1 MQRNIDKMPNSEPF
15 IGIFLPKKMIK
26 KNATAGMIGMMNA
39 FSRNQPD
46 FKMTSAASVDAENMS

>member
-1 MQRNIDKMPNSEPF
+1 
-15 IGIFLPKKMIK
+15 
-26 KNATAGMIGMMNA
+26 MIGMMKA

>member
-1 MQRNIDKMPNSEPF
+1 
-15 IGIFLPKKMIK
+15 MIK